1 MRTPEPLIWS
11 VERLLAE
18 DFSNAVVWST
28 PSVRER
34 SESTLPYPHRV
45 PLAPLDANTRT
56 LIVIGGGTLMDAAK
70 VFRSERAPTVSLVA
84 IPSIWGSGAEASP
97 VAVGTGEDG
106 RKVIRMGPEYVP
118 DVRVQW
124 PELAGS
130 IPPRLARHACGDAWS
145 HALEGFLSPLATD
158 ELLSETAS
166 ALSAMLDL
174 PIGADPRWFEASAAA
189 CRLQSQSSVGLVHGI
204 AHTLEG
210 PLRAAQPDFGWG
222 HAALCSTFLWPV
234 LSLTLGLS
242 ERAQDRLASAG
253 IDSGRVSEVAR
264 ELFEE
269 EAYDRALPLLTAHWQ
284 SVLRDPC
291 TRTNG
296 TLVRP
301 SQLEHFQRRAF
312 RA

>member
-1 MRTPEPLIWS
+1 MRAPEVPVWS
-11 VERLLAE
+11 LEHLLAE
-18 DFSNAVVWST
+18 DLPDPVVWST
-28 PSVRER
+28 PSVRTR
-34 SESTLPYPHRV
+34 SESTLPFPHRV
-45 PLAPLDANTRT
+45 PLAPLDANTRM

-70 VFRSERAPTVSLVA
+70 VFRHERAPTVSLVA
-84 IPSIWGSGAEASP
+84 IPSIWGSGAESSP
-97 VAVGTGEDG
+97 VAVETGEDG
-106 RKVIRMGPEYVP
+106 RKIIRMGAEYLP

-124 PELAGS
+124 PELADS
-130 IPPRLARHACGDAWS
+130 IPSRLARHACGDAWS
-145 HALEGFLSPLATD
+145 HLLEGFLSPLASD
-158 ELLSETAS
+158 ELLVESAP
-166 ALSAMLDL
+166 ALSAMLEL
-174 PIGADPRWFEASAAA
+174 SIGADPRWFEASAEA

-234 LSLTLGLS
+234 LSLTLSLS
-242 ERAQDRLASAG
+242 ERARGRLASAG
-253 IDSGRVSEVAR
+253 IDAERVSEVALT
-264 ELFEE
+264 LFEE
-269 EAYDRALPLLTAHWQ
+269 EAYDRALPLLAKHWQ
-284 SVLRDPC
+284 TVLRDPC